1 MQAREMFML
10 LSPSEAIIDDIILMT
25 IFKLKTGHKLTT
37 FARDCAFHPKGQLH
51 LTIYRRRR

>member
-1 MQAREMFML
+1 MQAREMSKLFL
-10 LSPSEAIIDDIILMT
+10 LSEAIIEDIILIT